1 MTPASEMMAK
11 SSSPRRS
18 RRGVRARAIGGE
30 TRGARGSGLGA
41 RARLARAPI
50 PRFPDSEPLLCY
62 GVMPRSPDR
71 VIIRNARQHNL
82 KGITVELPRC
92 ALSVVTG
99 PSGSG
104 KSSLAF
110 DTLYAEGQRRYIE
123 SLSTYAKQF
132 LERMPKP
139 LVDAIEGISPAV
151 AIEQKNPTTS
161 SRSTVGT
168 ATEIYDFLRLLWAR
182 TGTQHCVKCESVV
195 KVDTVQEV
203 VDELIAD
210 ERPNQSTIRNPQ
222 SAIAVTFPLPAS
234 AHRPDVEVAAQLR
247 AAGFVRAQLD
257 GVLARLDP
265 PDAEQ
270 RVREAQEVLVVVD
283 RLPASDATRGR
294 LADAV
299 ATAFNEGEGVAVAL
313 DNGDRRRFSAHPTCS
328 NCGTAAPALTPILFS
343 FNNPRGACPG
353 CNGFGAVLEYDES
366 LIVPQ
371 PRKSLAQG
379 ALDPWTK
386 PRYEGRRR
394 ILRETARA
402 KGIPL
407 DAPWEDLTSKARH
420 FLLNGASGR
429 FLGMLPFLQRLEA
442 KRYKQ
447 YIRVFLRQYQL
458 AKLCPACGGA
468 RLKPETLAVRVGGR
482 TIADV
487 AALSAGALRD
497 WIGALELTPFQR
509 SVAVHILAELA
520 ARVSF
525 VNDVGLGYLTLDR
538 LTRTL
543 SGGEAQRIALSNA
556 LGSHLVDT
564 LYVLDEPTIG
574 LHPADTGRLLGLLRR
589 LADGGNTVVVVEHD
603 PAAMRAADW
612 MVELGPASGEAGGE
626 LVYQGPAAAV
636 RAAGTL
642 TGQYLSGEKCIGVPS
657 ARRPARRWL
666 EVKGARLHNLRDV
679 DTRLPL
685 GTLTAVTG
693 GTGAGKS
700 TLAHDVLFRQL
711 ESRLTGTHGAKQ
723 HLGEPVGEVRALDGW
738 QAISD
743 VVLVDQGPIGRTPR
757 SNPITYI
764 KAFDELRALFAAE
777 PLARARAYT
786 PSTFSFNV
794 AGGRCDACEG
804 AGHVLVE
811 MVFLANVFVPC
822 EVCAGKRFKKE
833 VLEVKLGG
841 SSIHDVLEWT
851 VDQALRRF
859 HRQPRL
865 ARALWHL
872 QQVGLGYLRLGQP
885 ATTLSGGEAQR
896 LKIAREL
903 ALAGGKTRAGR
914 KLYILDEP
922 TTGLHLDDVRTLC
935 RVLDRLVDAGHTV
948 LVIEHHLD
956 VVKRADWVI
965 EMGPGA
971 GDAGGRV
978 VAQGTPE
985 DIARSADSPTG
996 RYLRDVA

>member
-1 MTPASEMMAK
+1 MP
-11 SSSPRRS
+11 SSPQ
-18 RRGVRARAIGGE
+18 
-30 TRGARGSGLGA
+30 
-41 RARLARAPI
+41 
-50 PRFPDSEPLLCY
+50 
-62 GVMPRSPDR
+62 R

-82 KGITVELPRC
+82 KGITVELPRR
-92 ALSVVTG
+92 ALTVITG

-104 KSSLAF
+104 KSTLAF

-132 LERMPKP
+132 LDRMPKP

-182 TGTQHCVKCESVV
+182 VGTQFCVKCGHEV

-203 VDELIAD
+203 VDHLIAD
-210 ERPNQSTIRNPQ
+210 CGLPIADLNDHASQSAIRNPQ
-222 SAIAVTFPLPAS
+222 SAIVVTFPLPPS
-234 AHRPDVEVAAQLR
+234 AHRPDVELAAQLR

-257 GVLARLDP
+257 GAVVRLDE
-265 PDAEQ
+265 PDAER
-270 RVREAQEVLVVVD
+270 RVRGAEEVLVVVD
-283 RLPASDATRGR
+283 RLPASEGNRGR

-313 DNGDRRRFSAHPTCS
+313 ENGDRRRFSEHPTCS
-328 NCGTAAPALTPILFS
+328 HCATPAPALTPILFS

-366 LIVPQ
+366 LIV
-371 PRKSLAQG
+371 RDAKKSLAQG

-402 KGIPL
+402 RGIPL
-407 DAPWEDLTSKARH
+407 DTAWRDLAERDRH
-420 FLLNGASGR
+420 FLLHGAGGR
-429 FLGMLPFLQRLEA
+429 FLGMLPFLERLEA

-458 AKLCPACGGA
+458 AKTCPACGGA
-468 RLKPETLAVRVGGR
+468 RLKSEALAVRVGGKS
-482 TIADV
+482 IAEV
-487 AALSAGALRD
+487 AALTAGGVRD
-497 WIGALELTPFQR
+497 WVAGLELPPFAR
-509 SVAVHILAELA
+509 AVAVHILAELT
-520 ARVSF
+520 ARLSF

-564 LYVLDEPTIG
+564 LYVLDEPSIG
-574 LHPADTGRLLGLLRR
+574 LHPSDIERLLGLLRR
-589 LADGGNTVVVVEHD
+589 LADAGNTVAVVEHD

-612 MVELGPASGEAGGE
+612 MIELGPGSGEAGGRV
-626 LVYQGPAAAV
+626 VYQGPAAAV
-636 RAAGTL
+636 REAATL
-642 TGQYLSGEKCIGVPS
+642 TGQYLSGEKRIGVPS

-666 EVKGARLHNLRDV
+666 ALSGARLHNLAGV
-679 DTRLPL
+679 DIRIPL
-685 GTLTAVTG
+685 GTLTVVTG
-693 GTGAGKS
+693 VSGSGKS
-700 TLAHDVLFRQL
+700 TLVHDVLFRQL
-711 ESRLTGTHGAKQ
+711 EARLTGAHTAKQ
-723 HLGEPVGEVRALDGW
+723 HLGEPVGTVHTLEGW
-738 QAISD
+738 EAIAD
-743 VVLVDQGPIGRTPR
+743 VVLVDQAPIGRTPR
-757 SNPITYI
+757 SNPVTYI
-764 KAFDELRALFAAE
+764 KAFDELRGLFAAE
-777 PLARARAYT
+777 PLARSRGYT

-794 AGGRCDACEG
+794 AGGRCEACEG

-822 EVCAGKRFKKE
+822 EMCEGKRFKKE
-833 VLEVKLGG
+833 VLEVKLQG
-841 SSIHDVLEWT
+841 SGIHEVLEWT
-851 VDQALRRF
+851 VDQALQRF

-896 LKIAREL
+896 LKIARD
-903 ALAGGKTRAGR
+903 

-956 VVKRADWVI
+956 VVKRADWLI
-965 EMGPGA
+965 DLGPGA
-971 GDAGGRV
+971 GAAGGRV

-985 DIARSADSPTG
+985 TVARVEASVTG
-996 RYLRDVA
+996 RYLRDLG

>member
-1 MTPASEMMAK
+1 M
-11 SSSPRRS
+11 SS
-18 RRGVRARAIGGE
+18 
-30 TRGARGSGLGA
+30 
-41 RARLARAPI
+41 
-50 PRFPDSEPLLCY
+50 F
-62 GVMPRSPDR
+62 PDR

-82 KGITVELPRC
+82 KGITVELPRR
-92 ALSVVTG
+92 ALTVITG

-139 LVDAIEGISPAV
+139 LVDGIDGISPAV
-151 AIEQKNPTTS
+151 AIEQKNPTTT

-182 TGTQHCVKCESVV
+182 VGTPYCVKCGREV
-195 KVDTVQEV
+195 KADTVQEV
-203 VDELIAD
+203 VDDLIAD
-210 ERPNQSTIRNPQ
+210 CGLPIAESSGRASESEIRNPQ
-222 SAIAVTFPLPAS
+222 SAIVVSFPLPPS

-247 AAGFVRAQLD
+247 AAGFVRAQVD
-257 GVLARLDP
+257 GALVRLDAP
-265 PDAEQ
+265 EAER
-270 RVREAQEVLVVVD
+270 RVREGAEVLVVVGRVAAAD
-283 RLPASDATRGR
+283 ASRGR
-294 LADAV
+294 LTDAV
-299 ATAFNEGEGVAVAL
+299 ATAFSEGEGVAVML
-313 DNGDRRRFSAHPTCS
+313 ENGSRRRFSEHPTCS
-328 NCGTAAPALTPILFS
+328 SCGTPAPVLAPSLFS
-343 FNNPRGACPG
+343 FNNPRGACPA

-366 LIVPQ
+366 LIVPD
-371 PRKSLAQG
+371 PRRSLAQG
-379 ALDPWTK
+379 VLDPWTK

-394 ILRETARA
+394 LLREVARA
-402 KGIPL
+402 KGIGT
-407 DAPWEDLTSKARH
+407 DTPWHDLPERDRR
-420 FLLNGASGR
+420 LLLHGATGR
-429 FLGMLPFLQRLEA
+429 YLGMFPFLERLEA

-458 AKLCPACGGA
+458 AKTCPACGGA
-468 RLKPETLAVRVGGR
+468 RLKPEALAVRVGGKS
-482 TIADV
+482 IAAV
-487 AALSAGALRD
+487 AALTAGGVRD
-497 WIGALELTPFQR
+497 WMAGLELPPFAR
-509 SVAVHILAELA
+509 AVAVHILAELT
-520 ARVSF
+520 ARLSF

-564 LYVLDEPTIG
+564 LYVLDEPSVG
-574 LHPADTGRLLGLLRR
+574 LHPADIDRLLGLLRR
-589 LADGGNTVVVVEHD
+589 LADAGNTVAVVEHD

-612 MVELGPASGEAGGE
+612 MIELGPGSGEAGGQV
-626 LVYQGPAAAV
+626 VYQGPAAAV
-636 RAAGTL
+636 REAGTL
-642 TGQYLSGEKCIGVPS
+642 TGQYLSGEKRIGVPS
-657 ARRPARRWL
+657 ARRPTRRWL
-666 EVKGARLHNLRDV
+666 ALSGARLHNLAGV
-679 DTRLPL
+679 DMRIPL
-685 GTLTAVTG
+685 GTLTVVTG
-693 GTGAGKS
+693 VSGSGKS
-700 TLAHDVLFRQL
+700 TLVHDVLYRQL
-711 ESRLTGTHGAKQ
+711 EARLTGAHTAKQ
-723 HLGEPVGEVRALDGW
+723 HLGEPVGEVRAVEGW
-738 QAISD
+738 EAIGD
-743 VVLVDQGPIGRTPR
+743 VVLVDQAPIGRTPR
-757 SNPITYI
+757 SNPVTYI
-764 KAFDELRALFAAE
+764 KAFDELRGLFAAE
-777 PLARARAYT
+777 PLARARGYT

-794 AGGRCDACEG
+794 AGGRCEACEG

-822 EVCAGKRFKKE
+822 EVCAGKRFKQE
-833 VLEVKLGG
+833 VLDVKLGG

-851 VDQALRRF
+851 VDQALARF

-903 ALAGGKTRAGR
+903 ALASVKTRSGR

>member
-1 MTPASEMMAK
+1 
-11 SSSPRRS
+11 
-18 RRGVRARAIGGE
+18 
-30 TRGARGSGLGA
+30 
-41 RARLARAPI
+41 
-50 PRFPDSEPLLCY
+50 
-62 GVMPRSPDR
+62 MPSSPDR

-82 KGITVELPRC
+82 KGITVELPRR
-92 ALSVVTG
+92 ALTVVTG

-104 KSSLAF
+104 KSTLAF

-139 LVDAIEGISPAV
+139 LVDAVEGISPAV

-182 TGTQHCVKCESVV
+182 IGTQYCVQCGRVV

-203 VDELIAD
+203 VDALNAERGTGNAEQKDNARDDVIIA
-210 ERPNQSTIRNPQ
+210 
-222 SAIAVTFPLPAS
+222 FPLPAS

-257 GVLARLDP
+257 GALVRLDQ

-270 RVREAQEVLVVVD
+270 RVREAADVLVVVD
-283 RLPASDATRGR
+283 RLPASEPNRGR
-294 LADAV
+294 LTDAV
-299 ATAFNEGEGVAVAL
+299 ATAFSEGEGVAVAL
-313 DNGDRRRFSAHPTCS
+313 ENGDRRRFSAHPTCS

-366 LIVPQ
+366 LIVPDA
-371 PRKSLAQG
+371 RKSLAGG

-394 ILRETARA
+394 ILREAARV

-407 DAPWEDLTSKARH
+407 DTAWRDLSGDARQ
-420 FLLNGASGR
+420 FLLHGARGR
-429 FLGMLPFLQRLEA
+429 FLGMFPFLERLEA

-447 YIRVFLRQYQL
+447 YIRVFLRKYQL
-458 AKLCPACGGA
+458 AKTCPACGGA
-468 RLKPETLAVRVGGR
+468 RLKPEALAVRVGGKN
-482 TIADV
+482 V
-487 AALSAGALRD
+487 AEVSALTAGALRD
-497 WIGALELTPFQR
+497 WIAGLALTEFQR
-509 SVAVHILAELA
+509 AVAVHILAELG

-556 LGSHLVDT
+556 LGAHLVDT

-589 LADGGNTVVVVEHD
+589 LADAGNTVVVVEHD

-612 MVELGPASGEAGGE
+612 MVELGPGSGEAGGG
-626 LVYQGPAAAV
+626 LVYQGPAAGV
-636 RAAGTL
+636 RDAGTL
-642 TGQYLSGEKCIGVPS
+642 TGQYLSGEKRIGVPS
-657 ARRPARRWL
+657 ARRPACRWL
-666 EVKGARLHNLRDV
+666 TVRGARLHNLENV
-679 DTRLPL
+679 DARIPL

-693 GTGAGKS
+693 VSGSGKS
-700 TLAHDVLFRQL
+700 TLVHDVLYRQL
-711 ESRLTGTHGAKQ
+711 AARLTGVHGAKQ
-723 HLGEPVGEVRALDGW
+723 HLGEPVGAVRALEGW
-738 QAISD
+738 EAVSD
-743 VVLVDQGPIGRTPR
+743 VVLVDQAPIGRTPR
-757 SNPITYI
+757 SNPVTYI

-777 PLARARAYT
+777 PLARARGFT

-794 AGGRCDACEG
+794 AGGRCEACEG
-804 AGHVLVE
+804 AGHVLIE

-822 EVCAGKRFKKE
+822 DVCGGKRFKKE
-833 VLEVKLGG
+833 VLEVKVGG
-841 SSIHDVLEWT
+841 RSIHQVLEWT
-851 VDQALRRF
+851 VDQALARF

-903 ALAGGKTRAGR
+903 ALAGGRARRGR

-948 LVIEHHLD
+948 LVIEHHVD

-978 VAQGTPE
+978 VAQGPPE
-985 DIARSADSPTG
+985 EIARVAESPTG
-996 RYLRDVA
+996 RYLRDLA

>member
-1 MTPASEMMAK
+1 
-11 SSSPRRS
+11 
-18 RRGVRARAIGGE
+18 
-30 TRGARGSGLGA
+30 
-41 RARLARAPI
+41 
-50 PRFPDSEPLLCY
+50 
-62 GVMPRSPDR
+62 MPSAPDR
-71 VIIRNARQHNL
+71 VVIRNARQHNL
-82 KGITVELPRC
+82 KGITVELPRR
-92 ALSVVTG
+92 ALTVITG

-139 LVDAIEGISPAV
+139 LVDGIEGISPAV

-182 TGTQHCVKCESVV
+182 VGIPHCVNCGQVV

-203 VDELIAD
+203 VDELMVEVGTRKSELEGSATSSAFRVPRSALVIA
-210 ERPNQSTIRNPQ
+210 
-222 SAIAVTFPLPAS
+222 FPLPAS
-234 AHRPDVEVAAQLR
+234 AHRPDVELAAQLR

-257 GVLARLDP
+257 GTVTRLDE
-265 PDAEQ
+265 PDAER
-270 RVREAQEVLVVVD
+270 RVRAAEEVLVVVD
-283 RLPASDATRGR
+283 RLPAWEENRGR

-299 ATAFNEGEGVAVAL
+299 ATAFNEGEGVALAL
-313 DNGDRRRFSAHPTCS
+313 HNGDRRRFSEHPTCS
-328 NCGTAAPALTPILFS
+328 NCGTPAPALAPILFS

-366 LIVPQ
+366 LIVPDT
-371 PRKSLAQG
+371 RKSLAQG

-402 KGIPL
+402 RGIPF
-407 DAPWEDLTSKARH
+407 DAAWHDLPERDRH
-420 FLLNGASGR
+420 FFLHGASGR
-429 FLGMLPFLQRLEA
+429 FLGMFPFLTRLEA

-458 AKLCPACGGA
+458 AKTCPACGGA
-468 RLKPETLAVRVGGR
+468 RLKPEALAVRVAGKS
-482 TIADV
+482 IAAV
-487 AALSAGALRD
+487 AALTAAALRD
-497 WIGALELTPFQR
+497 WVAQLELPSSAQTI
-509 SVAVHILAELA
+509 AVHILAELS
-520 ARVSF
+520 ARLSF

-564 LYVLDEPTIG
+564 LYVLDEPSIG
-574 LHPADTGRLLGLLRR
+574 LHPSDIDRLLGLLRR
-589 LADGGNTVVVVEHD
+589 LADAGNTVTVVEHD

-612 MVELGPASGEAGGE
+612 MIELGPGSGEAGGQV
-626 LVYQGPAAAV
+626 VYQGAAAAV

-642 TGQYLSGEKCIGVPS
+642 TGQYLSGEKRIGVPS

-666 EVKGARLHNLRDV
+666 ALVGARLHNLQGVDV
-679 DTRLPL
+679 RIPL
-685 GTLTAVTG
+685 GTLTVVTG
-693 GTGAGKS
+693 VSGSGKS
-700 TLAHDVLFRQL
+700 TLVHDVLYRQL
-711 ESRLTGTHGAKQ
+711 EARLTGAHTAKQ
-723 HLGEPVGEVRALDGW
+723 HLGEPVGEVRAVEGW
-738 QAISD
+738 EAIGD
-743 VVLVDQGPIGRTPR
+743 VVLVDQAPIGRTPR
-757 SNPITYI
+757 SNPVTYI
-764 KAFDELRALFAAE
+764 KAFDELRGLFAAE
-777 PLARARAYT
+777 PLARARGYT

-794 AGGRCDACEG
+794 AGGRCEACEG

-822 EVCAGKRFKKE
+822 EVCAGKRFKRD
-833 VLEVKLGG
+833 VLEVKVQG
-841 SSIHDVLEWT
+841 STIHDVLEWT
-851 VDQALRRF
+851 VDQALQRL

-903 ALAGGKTRAGR
+903 ALAGAAKRGRR

-956 VVKRADWVI
+956 VVKRADWIVDL
-965 EMGPGA
+965 GPGA
-971 GDAGGRV
+971 GEAGGRV

-985 DIARSADSPTG
+985 DVARVAASATG
-996 RYLRDVA
+996 RYLRDLA

>member
-1 MTPASEMMAK
+1 
-11 SSSPRRS
+11 
-18 RRGVRARAIGGE
+18 
-30 TRGARGSGLGA
+30 
-41 RARLARAPI
+41 
-50 PRFPDSEPLLCY
+50 
-62 GVMPRSPDR
+62 MPRSPDR

-182 TGTQHCVKCESVV
+182 TGTQHCVKCGNVV

-257 GVLARLDP
+257 GVLARLAP

-270 RVREAQEVLVVVD
+270 GVREAQEVLVVVD

-366 LIVPQ
+366 LIVPH
-371 PRKSLAQG
+371 PRKTLAQG

-402 KGIPL
+402 KAIPL
-407 DAPWEDLTSKARH
+407 DEPWESLSGKARH

-429 FLGMLPFLQRLEA
+429 FLGMLPFLQRLGA

-458 AKLCPACGGA
+458 AKVCPACGGA
-468 RLKPETLAVRVGGR
+468 PLKPESLAVRVGGR

-497 WIGALELTPFQR
+497 WVGALELTPFQR

-626 LVYQGPAAAV
+626 LVYQGPAAGV

-666 EVKGARLHNLRDV
+666 EVKGARPHNLRDV
-679 DTRLPL
+679 DTRIPL

-693 GTGAGKS
+693 VSGARKANPVPRPPFPQPASRVPGPHRPEQPLRRPPGGGAG
-700 TLAHDVLFRQL
+700 
-711 ESRLTGTHGAKQ
+711 
-723 HLGEPVGEVRALDGW
+723 
-738 QAISD
+738 
-743 VVLVDQGPIGRTPR
+743 VDR
-757 SNPITYI
+757 
-764 KAFDELRALFAAE
+764 
-777 PLARARAYT
+777 
-786 PSTFSFNV
+786 
-794 AGGRCDACEG
+794 
-804 AGHVLVE
+804 
-811 MVFLANVFVPC
+811 
-822 EVCAGKRFKKE
+822 
-833 VLEVKLGG
+833 
-841 SSIHDVLEWT
+841 
-851 VDQALRRF
+851 
-859 HRQPRL
+859 
-865 ARALWHL
+865 
-872 QQVGLGYLRLGQP
+872 
-885 ATTLSGGEAQR
+885 
-896 LKIAREL
+896 
-903 ALAGGKTRAGR
+903 
-914 KLYILDEP
+914 
-922 TTGLHLDDVRTLC
+922 
-935 RVLDRLVDAGHTV
+935 
-948 LVIEHHLD
+948 
-956 VVKRADWVI
+956 
-965 EMGPGA
+965 
-971 GDAGGRV
+971 
-978 VAQGTPE
+978 
-985 DIARSADSPTG
+985 
-996 RYLRDVA
+996 

>member
-1 MTPASEMMAK
+1 
-11 SSSPRRS
+11 
-18 RRGVRARAIGGE
+18 
-30 TRGARGSGLGA
+30 
-41 RARLARAPI
+41 
-50 PRFPDSEPLLCY
+50 
-62 GVMPRSPDR
+62 MPHVPDR

-82 KGITVELPRC
+82 KGITVALPRR
-92 ALSVVTG
+92 ALTVVTG

-104 KSSLAF
+104 KSTLAF

-139 LVDAIEGISPAV
+139 LVDGIDGISPAV

-182 TGTQHCVKCESVV
+182 VGTQYCVKCGHVV
-195 KVDTVQEV
+195 KADTVQEV
-203 VDELIAD
+203 VDELMGAGSR
-210 ERPNQSTIRNPQ
+210 EQSVPVLV
-222 SAIAVTFPLPAS
+222 AFPLPAS

-257 GVLARLDP
+257 GALVRLDEV
-265 PDAEQ
+265 DAER
-270 RVREAQEVLVVVD
+270 RVREAGEVLVVVD
-283 RLPASDATRGR
+283 RLSASEPNRGR

-299 ATAFNEGEGVAVAL
+299 ATAFSEGEGVAVAL
-313 DNGDRRRFSAHPTCS
+313 ENGDRRRFSAHPTCS
-328 NCGTAAPALTPILFS
+328 HCGTAAPALTPILFS
-343 FNNPRGACPG
+343 FNNPRGACPA
-353 CNGFGAVLEYDES
+353 CNGFGAVLEYDAA
-366 LIVPQ
+366 LIVPD
-371 PRKSLAQG
+371 PRRSLVGG

-394 ILRETARA
+394 LLREVARA
-402 KGIPL
+402 RGIPL
-407 DAPWEDLTSKARH
+407 DAPWRDIPERDQH
-420 FLLNGASGR
+420 FLLHGASGR
-429 FLGMLPFLQRLEA
+429 FLGMFPFLQRLEA

-458 AKLCPACGGA
+458 AKTCPACRGA
-468 RLKPETLAVRVGGR
+468 RLKPEALAVR
-482 TIADV
+482 IAGNDIAQV
-487 AALSAGALRD
+487 AGLTAGAIRD
-497 WIGALELTPFQR
+497 WIAGLELSGFQR
-509 SVAVHILAELA
+509 AVAVHILAELD
-520 ARVSF
+520 ARLSF

-574 LHPADTGRLLGLLRR
+574 LHPADTERLLRLLRR
-589 LADGGNTVVVVEHD
+589 LADAGNTVVVVEHD

-612 MVELGPASGEAGGE
+612 MVELGPGSGEAGGQV
-626 LVYQGPAAAV
+626 VYQGPAVGACD
-636 RAAGTL
+636 AGTL
-642 TGQYLSGEKCIGVPS
+642 TGQYLSGEKRIGVPS
-657 ARRPARRWL
+657 ARRPAKRWL
-666 EVKGARLHNLRDV
+666 TVKGARLHNLHGV
-679 DTRLPL
+679 DARIPL
-685 GTLTAVTG
+685 GTFTAVTG
-693 GTGAGKS
+693 VSGSGKS
-700 TLAHDVLFRQL
+700 TLVHDVLFHQL
-711 ESRLTGTHGAKQ
+711 EARFTGAHSAKQ
-723 HLGEPVGEVRALDGW
+723 HLGEPVGEVRALEGW
-738 QAISD
+738 EAVKD
-743 VVLVDQGPIGRTPR
+743 VVLVDQAPIGRTPR

-764 KAFDELRALFAAE
+764 KGFDELRALFAAE
-777 PLARARAYT
+777 PLARARGYT

-794 AGGRCDACEG
+794 AGGRCEACEG

-833 VLEVKLGG
+833 VLEVKLQGC
-841 SSIHDVLEWT
+841 SIHDVLEWT
-851 VDQALRRF
+851 VDQALERF

-903 ALAGGKTRAGR
+903 ALGGAASAKPRAGR
-914 KLYILDEP
+914 KLYMLDEP

-956 VVKRADWVI
+956 VIKRADWII
-965 EMGPGA
+965 ELGPGA

-985 DIARSADSPTG
+985 DVARVADSPTG
-996 RYLRDVA
+996 RYLKDLA